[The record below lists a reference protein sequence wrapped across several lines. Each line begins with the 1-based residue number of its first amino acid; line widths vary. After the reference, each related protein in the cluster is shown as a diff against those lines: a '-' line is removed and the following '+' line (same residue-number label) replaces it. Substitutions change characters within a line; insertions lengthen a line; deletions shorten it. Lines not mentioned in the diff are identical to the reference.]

1 MQFWTKPEYLKFAEA
16 IMDKPISYYAFEILY
31 WCGLR
36 LGELLALTS
45 ADLDFEKQTIRINKS
60 YQRIKQRDV
69 ITDPKRQK
77 VSVPSVCLTF
87 SQRSSKT
94 ISVPCIRL
102 GRTTDCFLSPK
113 ATFIVK

>member
-1 MQFWTKPEYLKFAEA
+1 MGKEQTKEMQFWTKPEYLKFAEA

-69 ITDPKRQK
+69 ITDP
-77 VSVPSVCLTF
+77 
-87 SQRSSKT
+87 
-94 ISVPCIRL
+94 
-102 GRTTDCFLSPK
+102 
-113 ATFIVK
+113 